1 MKKFFKE
8 YYTLLFWGIIFGLI
22 LNGFLRVLKYFF
34 GEVYYIDALVAVFI
48 IINTIYIVR
57 NGIKKSDFTYKNF
70 QNIDIRHGGISLI
83 WLIIIMLVWAMI
95 IYLRYIQFLAISQEI
110 SAKP

>member
-57 NGIKKSDFTYKNF
+57 NGIKKKWF
-70 QNIDIRHGGISLI
+70 
-83 WLIIIMLVWAMI
+83 
-95 IYLRYIQFLAISQEI
+95 YIQKFS
-110 SAKP
+110 KHRY

>member
-57 NGIKKSDFTYKNF
+57 NGIKKK
-70 QNIDIRHGGISLI
+70 
-83 WLIIIMLVWAMI
+83 
-95 IYLRYIQFLAISQEI
+95 
-110 SAKP
+110 

>member
-1 MKKFFKE
+1 LIISTIKSKFMKKFFKE

-57 NGIKKSDFTYKNF
+57 NGIKKK
-70 QNIDIRHGGISLI
+70 
-83 WLIIIMLVWAMI
+83 
-95 IYLRYIQFLAISQEI
+95 
-110 SAKP
+110 

>member
-1 MKKFFKE
+1 MIISTIKSKFMKKFFKE

-57 NGIKKSDFTYKNF
+57 NGIKKK
-70 QNIDIRHGGISLI
+70 
-83 WLIIIMLVWAMI
+83 
-95 IYLRYIQFLAISQEI
+95 
-110 SAKP
+110 

>member
-34 GEVYYIDALVAVFI
+34 GEVYYIDALGFI
-48 IINTIYIVR
+48 
-57 NGIKKSDFTYKNF
+57 
-70 QNIDIRHGGISLI
+70 
-83 WLIIIMLVWAMI
+83 LVCF
-95 IYLRYIQFLAISQEI
+95 YGFF
-110 SAKP
+110 AKT

>member
-1 MKKFFKE
+1 MIISTIKSKFMKKFLKE

-22 LNGFLRVLKYFF
+22 LNGFLRVLKYLF

-95 IYLRYIQFLAISQEI
+95 IYLR
-110 SAKP
+110 

>member
-57 NGIKKSDFTYKNF
+57 NGIKKKVILHTKIFKT
-70 QNIDIRHGGISLI
+70 
-83 WLIIIMLVWAMI
+83 
-95 IYLRYIQFLAISQEI
+95 
-110 SAKP
+110 